1 MAAEGCDYDFTDVV
15 LYVAKKAADAERER
29 ICAAIEAEDD
39 YCVDEGDYMLDSD
52 DCIKV
57 ARGEWER
64 PDYSVDARGTGGEGW
79 PANAPANGVT
89 NEHPSANKTNP
100 SPANERGDFLESS
113 KCTCFSPA
121 TR

>member
-1 MAAEGCDYDFTDVV
+1 MIDRNEMLETAKACGMNFAPAQFSGVLEAEVSEFDLEAYTQTITQKAAE
-15 LYVAKKAADAERER
+15 AERER

-64 PDYSVDARGTGGEGW
+64 PDYSVDARGTGGEG
-79 PANAPANGVT
+79 
-89 NEHPSANKTNP
+89 
-100 SPANERGDFLESS
+100 
-113 KCTCFSPA
+113 
-121 TR
+121 